1 MENEHETCI
10 KVFTNILSKS
20 SPTLDPE
27 LLPNTIRRNLF
38 STWHD
43 NDSISAVGMVDT
55 NTTTG

>member
-20 SPTLDPE
+20 SPKLDPE

-43 NDSISAVGMVDT
+43 NGSISAVGMVDT